1 MTEAGTVGLAF
12 DDGVATITLDRRAR
26 HNSLVPEFLDR
37 IESAIGDIADS
48 PARAVVLRSVGPS
61 FSTGGDVGG
70 FGEHRHELRN
80 YADRI
85 VGGLNRV
92 ILGLIGLEA
101 PVVVAV
107 HGMVTGGSLGLVLAG
122 DVVLVEPRATITPW
136 YREVGFA
143 PDGGWTAI
151 LPAVVGRQRAAE
163 ALFTNRT
170 ITAQEMLD
178 WGIASRLVADGEA
191 HAAADLVARDIAGA
205 VPGSIRHTKARLWSD
220 GESIAAALDD
230 ERRRFVEQ
238 ITTDEA
244 VAGMTRF
251 LSR

>member
-1 MTEAGTVGLAF
+1 MTDLGTVGLAF
-12 DDGVATITLDRRAR
+12 DDGVATVTLDRRAR
-26 HNSLVPEFLDR
+26 HNSLVPEFLDL

-48 PARAVVLRSVGPS
+48 PARAVVLRSVGSS
-61 FSTGGDVGG
+61 FSTGGDVAG
-70 FGEHRHELRN
+70 FQAHRHDLRG
-80 YADRI
+80 YAERI

-92 ILGLIGLEA
+92 ILGLVGLEQ

-143 PDGGWTAI
+143 PDGGWTAM
-151 LPAVVGRQRAAE
+151 LPAIAGRQRASE
-163 ALFTNRT
+163 ALLTNRT

-178 WGIASRLVADGEA
+178 WGIASRIVADGDA

-205 VPGSIRHTKARLWSD
+205 VPGSIRHTKMRLWSNV
-220 GESIAAALDD
+220 ESIAAALDD

-244 VAGMTRF
+244 AAGMTRF
-251 LSR
+251 LSS